1 MDVSSPTFW
10 VHPAISSSVREEF
23 QMTELHQTE
32 LIVIRFPKADMCQ
45 LTVCLAVA
53 SIVRLAAGGC
63 AQPMF
68 EIMLWVFNA
77 GCALCFTYHAP
88 SIMTENAVI

>member
-10 VHPAISSSVREEF
+10 MHSAISSSVREEF
-23 QMTELHQTE
+23 QITELHQTE

-53 SIVRLAAGGC
+53 SIARLAAGGC

-68 EIMLWVFNA
+68 EMMLWSFNA
-77 GCALCFTYHAP
+77 RCALCFTDHAL
-88 SIMTENAVI
+88 SVTAENAGI